1 MNLYHFKV
9 RRGWLLFAAVSS
21 MLISGCSS
29 VASNDAPSVSAID
42 AVLKDAA
49 IIETLDNGCFVV
61 ALDAPE
67 EGGEAAQ
74 QVVCP
79 VVGGQTNDYS
89 TYIT

>member
-1 MNLYHFKV
+1 MNLYYVKV

-42 AVLKDAA
+42 PVLEDAA
-49 IIETLDNGCFVV
+49 IIETLNKGCFVV

-67 EGGEAAQ
+67 EGREAEP

-79 VVGGQTNDYS
+79 LVGGANQ
-89 TYIT
+89 